1 MNFIALFQ
9 ENSKKR
15 VCLMKELKNILTL
28 RFVEFDFSQFVS
40 NVIIATIFVAMVLA
54 LQYMTYMS

>member
-1 MNFIALFQ
+1 
-9 ENSKKR
+9 
-15 VCLMKELKNILTL
+15 MKELKNILTL